1 MQNKLHK
8 SIYQE
13 FVYCDPTDHLMK
25 TDNKLIRPKYNC
37 KHLCNNHL
45 CNNNNCDKNIIT
57 IQSDTP
63 QVAKHMCI
71 TGNYSGASAIGC
83 NNVIQNINTT
93 PELDIKSDKLIQK
106 EKNTKPKQIIYDEET
121 FNQIELRGFITK
133 ELLKQSLERGSNL
146 FHIAEDIFEKLCD
159 KYHQFKEI
167 YHTLTTEFDNTIE
180 CIIDTGKELTK
191 KISHVIYELYLAVM
205 QKDI

>member
-13 FVYCDPTDHLMK
+13 FVYCNPNDHLMK

-37 KHLCNNHL
+37 KHLCNNN
-45 CNNNNCDKNIIT
+45 CRNNNNCETLKNFIT
-57 IQSDTP
+57 IQSD
-63 QVAKHMCI
+63 I
-71 TGNYSGASAIGC
+71 TGHY
-83 NNVIQNINTT
+83 NNVTQNITPIAEKFIRSTSPTT
-93 PELDIKSDKLIQK
+93 PELENKSDRTIPKK
-106 EKNTKPKQIIYDEET
+106 EKQLIYDEET

-133 ELLKQSLERGSNL
+133 ELLKQSLEKGSNL
-146 FHIAEDIFEKLCD
+146 FHIAENIFEKLCD
-159 KYHQFKEI
+159 RYHQFKEI
-167 YHTLTTEFDNTIE
+167 LHTLNTEFDNSIE

-205 QKDI
+205 NKHL